1 MDMVVVEVVQV
12 HGLTLTKTPETLVGL
27 VVAVVVVLAS
37 PQVMA
42 VHKILE
48 DMVLLVMEDQEIK
61 LEKVK
66 QVLTHLLT
74 LVVMVAVVVYME
86 KVLVV
91 QEMVVQVETK
101 TTLLLVVLLEVLT
114 EVVVDHQ
121 EHQQKKQD
129 LQVQQTQA
137 EVVEEVPQEIKQVVL
152 EEVVLS

>member
-1 MDMVVVEVVQV
+1 MVVVEVVQV

-91 QEMVVQVETK
+91 QEMVEMEEIETMVHK
-101 TTLLLVVLLEVLT
+101 VVLLEILT
-114 EVVVDHQ
+114 EVVEEQLVVM
-121 EHQQKKQD
+121 D
-129 LQVQQTQA
+129 LV
-137 EVVEEVPQEIKQVVL
+137 
-152 EEVVLS
+152 

>member
-86 KVLVV
+86 KVAVV
-91 QEMVVQVETK
+91 QEMVVQVEIESM
-101 TTLLLVVLLEVLT
+101 LQVVELLEVQT
-114 EVVVDHQ
+114 EVAVVHQ
-121 EHQQKKQD
+121 EVMD
-129 LQVQQTQA
+129 MV
-137 EVVEEVPQEIKQVVL
+137 
-152 EEVVLS
+152 